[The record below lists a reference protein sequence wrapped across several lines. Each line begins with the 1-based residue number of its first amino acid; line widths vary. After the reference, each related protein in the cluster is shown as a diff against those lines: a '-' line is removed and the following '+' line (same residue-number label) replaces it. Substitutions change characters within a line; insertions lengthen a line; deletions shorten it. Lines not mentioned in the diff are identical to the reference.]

1 MAKVNS
7 KDAAQ
12 KVVDRII
19 GLIEQGKPLP
29 WVKPWGRKPATVTV
43 IDGWKTITMESA
55 AWSRDG
61 KEYRGTNTYLPR
73 GEYIGFGTALKEHA
87 APNKGS
93 KSYPVV
99 YWNYIKK
106 TKHNEETG
114 EDEEVIIPVLKYWN
128 VFNVNDCHK
137 TYTAGYDKDGKP
149 IEKPLLDE
157 NGKQVPL
164 TAKHDLPPHVWS
176 FPITHEEEVEDADT
190 SGLNDTAEA
199 VIADYISRAGNGFRV
214 VRDKVSDEA
223 FYSPALDYVNV
234 PCREQFIEMTEFYST
249 MFHELGHSTGHSTR
263 LNRFTGKAG
272 SAAFGSETYSR
283 EELVAESTAA
293 TILNAIGLEE
303 ANTFRNSAAYI
314 KDWASHIKEDPMMYV
329 TAMNR
334 AQAAVDLILGVEN
347 TDEADVDVDDEAAE

>member
-1 MAKVNS
+1 MS
-7 KDAAQ
+7 KLSNKEVAS
-12 KVVDRII
+12 KVVTRICE
-19 GLIEQGKPLP
+19 LINEGKPLP
-29 WVKPWGRKPATVTV
+29 WVQPWGRTPCKVTVVDGVKTVT
-43 IDGWKTITMESA
+43 MQSA
-55 AWSRDG
+55 AWNRRG
-61 KEYRGTNTYLPR
+61 VEYKGTNTYLPR
-73 GEYIGFGTALKEHA
+73 GEYITFAQAKAEHA
-87 APNKGS
+87 SVNKGARS
-93 KSYPVV
+93 FPVV
-99 YWNYIKK
+99 YWNFVKK
-106 TKHNEETG
+106 TKHNDETD
-114 EDEEVIIPVLKYWN
+114 EDETIVIPVLKYYS
-128 VFNVNDCHK
+128 VFNVRDCHK
-137 TYTAGYDKDGKP
+137 T
-149 IEKPLLDE
+149 DE
-157 NGKQVPL
+157 NGKPILDEDGKQIPL
-164 TAKHDLPPHVWS
+164 TPKHDLPPHVWS

-249 MFHELGHSTGHSTR
+249 MFHELGHSTGHKTR